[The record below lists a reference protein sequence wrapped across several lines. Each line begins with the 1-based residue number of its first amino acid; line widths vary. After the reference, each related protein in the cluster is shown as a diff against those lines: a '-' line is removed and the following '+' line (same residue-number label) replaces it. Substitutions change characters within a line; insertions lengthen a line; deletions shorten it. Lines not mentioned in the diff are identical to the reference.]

1 MDDLFMFDTPAEN
14 PVEDTIL
21 QGLNPEQRHAVCHD
35 EGPLLILA
43 GAGSG
48 KTRVITNR
56 IAYLVRVR
64 NVRPSSI
71 LAITFTNKAANEMK
85 DRIKDLV
92 GDMAAYMWIGTFHS
106 MFARILRRHAD
117 LIGYS
122 KSYTILDT
130 DDQQKIIK
138 ECISEMNLNDK
149 VFIPRSV
156 QTEISK
162 AKNELVSPEAM
173 DKEAGMDFRRQKIA
187 GVYRLYRNKLKT
199 ANAMDFDD
207 ILYYA
212 VELFIQHPD
221 ALTYYQE
228 QFRYI
233 LVDEYQDTN
242 HAQYR
247 LILMLAKRYR
257 NLCVVGDDDQSI
269 YSFRG
274 ANIRNI
280 LDFEKDF
287 KDTTVI
293 KLEQNYRSTNN
304 ILQAANSLIRK
315 NTARKSKTL
324 RTDFGPGEKITW
336 YSADHHGAEAYYITD
351 QIDRMTATK
360 SFAYRDIAILYRM
373 NALSRTIETALRDHG
388 IPYRIYGGLRF
399 YDRKEI
405 KDILAY
411 LRLVIS
417 PDDNYAF
424 DRIINV
430 PKRGIGDTSVDKI
443 REISAESGISFLQI
457 CASAQVYPE
466 LTRCAH
472 KLQQFYSLIVSFQEK
487 VNENKMSFAE
497 FIEYVQDQSGMMQE
511 IIEQK
516 EKKGETVDRVEN
528 LKELLSEA
536 VEFDS
541 RRRAMADGLEEISNE
556 LGQEAIIDE
565 MSTLDSSYETD
576 LRGLLQAYLENA
588 ALYSAGD
595 EEEGNDNFVSLLTI
609 HSAKGLEFGAVF
621 LIGAEEG
628 IFPGT
633 RSMDSTES
641 IEEERRLMYV
651 AITRAKKK
659 LHITSARSRILFG
672 QTSMMNPSR
681 FIGEI
686 DQEYLETLG
695 SMRKSYLDEAT
706 YRGAY
711 NSRSGEVSTASTAR
725 PSTPGSE
732 SSRQTISGLSPA
744 AMAPKPSL
752 DVNGDQYLTPDT
764 IQKGMEI
771 RHPRFGKGKVITVEK
786 VAGDALV
793 SVIFDNK
800 TTKNMLVR
808 QAKLVK
814 A

>member
-1 MDDLFMFDTPAEN
+1 MDDLFMFDTPAQASE
-14 PVEDTIL
+14 EDGIL
-21 QGLNPEQRHAVCHD
+21 QGLNPEQKRAVCHD
-35 EGPLLILA
+35 EGPLLRLA

-85 DRIKDLV
+85 ERIKTLV

-117 LIGYS
+117 LIGYT

-149 VFIPRSV
+149 VFIPRSI
-156 QTEISK
+156 QAEISK
-162 AKNELVSPEAM
+162 AKNELISPEVM
-173 DKEAGMDFRRQKIA
+173 DKEAGMDFRKQKVAAI
-187 GVYRLYRNKLKT
+187 YRLYRTKLRA

-212 VELFIQHPD
+212 VELFDRNAD

-287 KDTTVI
+287 KETTVI

-304 ILQAANSLIRK
+304 ILQAANSLIKK
-315 NTARKSKTL
+315 NSARKSKTL
-324 RTDFGPGEKITW
+324 RTDDGPGEKITW
-336 YSADHHGAEAYYITD
+336 YAADHHGAEAYYVTD
-351 QIDRMTATK
+351 QIDRMIATK
-360 SFAYRDIAILYRM
+360 SFSYRDMAILYRM

-411 LRLVIS
+411 LRLIIS

-424 DRIINV
+424 ERIINV
-430 PKRGIGDTSVDKI
+430 PKRGIGDTTVEKI
-443 REISAESGISFLQI
+443 REISTAQNISFLQV
-457 CASAQVYPE
+457 CASAQIFPE
-466 LTRCAH
+466 LSRSAQ
-472 KLQQFYSLIVSFQEK
+472 KLEQFHSLIVSFQER
-487 VNENKMSFAE
+487 VEENRMSFAE
-497 FIEYVQDQSGMMQE
+497 FIEHVQDQSGMMQE

-541 RRRAMADGLEEISNE
+541 RRKAMAEGIDELRNE
-556 LGQEAIIDE
+556 LGESAIVDE
-565 MSTLDSSYETD
+565 LSTLDTSYETD

-595 EEEGNDNFVSLLTI
+595 EEDGNDDFVTLLTI

-633 RSMDSTES
+633 RSLDSTEGL
-641 IEEERRLMYV
+641 EEERRLAYV

-659 LHITSARSRILFG
+659 LYITTARSRILFG

-686 DQEYLETLG
+686 DREYVESLG
-695 SMRKSYLDEAT
+695 AMRKSYLDEAT

-711 NSRSGEVSTASTAR
+711 QQRSTEGAVAFGSRSGSS
-725 PSTPGSE
+725 GSD
-732 SSRQTISGLSPA
+732 SSRQSFSGLAPT
-744 AMAPKPSL
+744 AMASTPVAAS
-752 DVNGDQYLTPDT
+752 NTEQYLTPDT
-764 IQKGMEI
+764 IQKGMEV
-771 RHPRFGKGKVITVEK
+771 RHPRFGRGKVITVEK

-808 QAKLVK
+808 QAKLIQ

>member
-1 MDDLFMFDTPAEN
+1 MDDLFIFDNIPEESN
-14 PVEDTIL
+14 EDGIL
-21 QGLNPEQRHAVCHD
+21 QGLNPEQKHAVCHD

-56 IAYLVRVR
+56 IAYLVRIR
-64 NVRPSSI
+64 KVRPSAI

-85 DRIKDLV
+85 ERIKTLI
-92 GDMAAYMWIGTFHS
+92 GDTAAYMWVGTFHS

-122 KSYTILDT
+122 KSYSILDT

-156 QTEISK
+156 QVEISK
-162 AKNELVSPEAM
+162 AKNELISPEAM
-173 DKEAGMDFRRQKIA
+173 EKEAGMDYHRQKLA
-187 GVYRLYRNKLKT
+187 GIYRLYRTKLRS

-207 ILYYA
+207 ILSYA
-212 VELFIQHPD
+212 VELFDRHPD
-221 ALTYYQE
+221 VLTYYQE

-287 KDTTVI
+287 KNTTVI

-304 ILQAANSLIRK
+304 ILQAANSLIRR
-315 NTARKSKTL
+315 NSARKSKTL

-336 YSADHHGAEAYYITD
+336 YSADHHGAEAYYVTD

-360 SFAYRDIAILYRM
+360 SFSYRDMAILYRM

-411 LRLVIS
+411 LRLIVS
-417 PDDNYAF
+417 PEDNYAF

-430 PKRGIGDTSVDKI
+430 PKRGIGDTTVDKI
-443 REISAESGISFLQI
+443 REIALDRGISFLQV
-457 CASAQVYPE
+457 CATAQAYQE
-466 LTRCAH
+466 LSRSAH

-487 VNENKMSFAE
+487 VEENKMSFAE
-497 FIEYVQDQSGMMQE
+497 FIEFVQDQSGMLQE
-511 IIEQK
+511 IVEQR

-541 RRRAMADGLEEISNE
+541 RRRAIEEGMDELSNE
-556 LGQEAIIDE
+556 LGADAIVDE
-565 MSTLDSSYETD
+565 LSTLDSSYGTD

-595 EEEGNDNFVSLLTI
+595 EEDGNDDFVTLLTI

-633 RSMDSTES
+633 RSMDSTEG
-641 IEEERRLMYV
+641 IEEERRLAYV

-659 LHITSARSRILFG
+659 LYITSVRSRILFG
-672 QTSMMNPSR
+672 QTMMMNPSR

-686 DQEYLETLG
+686 DQEYLETIG
-695 SMRKSYLDEAT
+695 AMRKSYLDEAT

-711 NSRSGEVSTASTAR
+711 QSRSADGTAPSGAKPTVSGA
-725 PSTPGSE
+725 E
-732 SSRQTISGLSPA
+732 SSRQAFFGLAPA
-744 AMAPKPSL
+744 AMAPKPVADAS
-752 DVNGDQYLTPDT
+752 GDAYLTPDT
-764 IQKGMEI
+764 IQKGMEV
-771 RHPRFGKGKVITVEK
+771 RHPRFGRGKVITVEK

-793 SVIFDNK
+793 SIIFDNK

-814 A
+814 V